1 MMRMILNFEEK
12 GELYIMGKRVEVKT
26 GDVYGR
32 LTVIK
37 EVEPYVEP
45 KSGRKARRVLAQC
58 DCGSEP
64 IEVRLSSLRSGLTT
78 SCGCVRKEK
87 LREATIER
95 NKNNSKTNKY
105 DLSGEYGIGYDCN
118 GKEFYFDLEDF
129 DLIKDYCWYI
139 DNKGYVVAHD
149 IKDSSKRLRM
159 HRLVMNAKEGM
170 DVDHINNVKSDNR
183 KSNLREATRSQ
194 NLMNRRVLKNNTSG
208 VTGVTWV
215 KQINKWRAM
224 IGVNRNVIHL
234 GDYTTK
240 EDAIK
245 ARKDAEQQYFGE
257 YRCNIK

>member
-1 MMRMILNFEEK
+1 
-12 GELYIMGKRVEVKT
+12 MGKKLEIKT
-26 GDVYGR
+26 GEKYGR
-32 LTVIK
+32 LTILK

-45 KSGRKARRVLAQC
+45 KSGRKARRVLVQC

-64 IEVRLSSLRSGLTT
+64 FEVRLNSLRSGYTT

-87 LREATIER
+87 LREVTIER
-95 NKNNSKTNKY
+95 NKNNRKTNKY
-105 DLSGEYGIGYDCN
+105 DLSGEYGIGYTSKN
-118 GKEFYFDLEDF
+118 EPFYFDLEDF

-139 DNKGYVVAHD
+139 TNKGYVDAHD
-149 IKDSSKRLRM
+149 IKDSSKRLKM
-159 HRLVMNAKEGM
+159 HRLVTKCPKGM
-170 DVDHINNVKSDNR
+170 DVDHINHVKSDNR
-183 KSNLREATRSQ
+183 KSNLREVTRSQ

-240 EDAIK
+240 EDAIQ
-245 ARKDAEQQYFGE
+245 ARLKGEQLYFGE
-257 YRCNIK
+257 YSPNNNLANE